1 MGVSR
6 RSETS
11 PTVVCGDIEGE
22 TMARTEGDTWD
33 LANSVGAT
41 ATMVAAARAAATK
54 HPQPVIDDPYAE
66 PLVRAVGV
74 DVFNRIASGELDF
87 NEADG
92 GVGIPRMTDVFA
104 ARARFYDDYFAEATG
119 AGIRQVVIVAAGL
132 DSRAYRL
139 AWPAG
144 TTVYEIDQP
153 EVIEFKTS
161 TLAKIGAEPRAEH
174 RTVGIDLRQDWPS
187 ALRAAGFDSGQPTAW
202 LAEGV
207 LIGFLPPEAEVRLL
221 DNVIALS
228 AKGSRLAA
236 DYGTVAGTTEQAQ
249 QQAQQAAEVWRRH
262 GLDLD
267 IAGLT
272 YPGEHTDVAA
282 HLEAQGWDATRSGLC
297 ELLTAA
303 GLPELDDVDQQSPPA
318 AIGFVRAVLK

>member
-1 MGVSR
+1 
-6 RSETS
+6 
-11 PTVVCGDIEGE
+11 
-22 TMARTEGDTWD
+22 MARTEGDTWD